1 MSLGIRGKLFALAV
15 LLITVVDLTV
25 GLYLERELRESLEVG
40 VRVELTRHAKVAG
53 ALLEGMQQTPSAK
66 TVDPI
71 ADRVGDATG
80 TRVTIFTAD
89 GATLGDSELAVTE
102 LEMQAD
108 EIDSTELKAAI
119 SEGTGTSTH
128 WSDAAD
134 ASVMFVTVQV
144 PGPSGPLLAR
154 ASRPL
159 RRIDA
164 VVGRLR
170 IVVVVAGLV
179 GVVVAGIMVVLV
191 ASQVA
196 RTLEP
201 VVHRVAEAV
210 AVAPPPT
217 DEERSL
223 LSLQRMA
230 DDLETT
236 MQTLSAERNRFEAVL
251 QTMDQAVLATDPDQR
266 VTTANR
272 AARSLLSIAEGVE
285 GRTLVEAVRVPGL
298 IRLAEEATDTEPRH
312 AEFEIGGGRRVE
324 GRATRLTGGGVVL
337 VLLDVTEIRRLERV
351 RRDFVANVS
360 HELRTPISVIKA
372 NAETLLSGALE
383 DTVRGRQF
391 VDAVMRHADRLGRI
405 VADLLDISRIE
416 AGRYPLEIA
425 SPRLSDV
432 VASVIETVQVEAHS
446 KSIDVQSSIAHDVV
460 LEADRKA
467 LEHILINLVSNAVKY
482 TGNDGHVEVGA
493 SATEDGIRVEVQDD
507 GPGIDPKH
515 RPRIFER
522 FYRADPGRSRDMGG
536 TGLGLSIV
544 KHLVEAMEGQVGL
557 DPRSPHG
564 SVFWFTLKGSVADR
578 EQAPEPVAT
587 AVDETAEEPS
597 EPPSSDA

>member
-1 MSLGIRGKLFALAV
+1 MSLGIRGKLFSLAV
-15 LLITVVDLTV
+15 LLITVVDVTV
-25 GLYLERELRESLEVG
+25 GLYLERELRASLEVG

-53 ALLEGMQQTPSAK
+53 ALLEGMRETPSPQ

-80 TRVTIFTAD
+80 TRVTIFAAD
-89 GATLGDSELAVTE
+89 GASLGDSELAVTE
-102 LEMQAD
+102 LGMLGD
-108 EIDSTELKAAI
+108 EIAAGELETALAEGIGSSTQ
-119 SEGTGTSTH
+119 
-128 WSDAAD
+128 WSDTAD

-144 PGPSGPLLAR
+144 PGPSGALLAR

-159 RRIDA
+159 RRIEA

-170 IVVVVAGLV
+170 VAVVVAGLV
-179 GVVVAGIMVVLV
+179 GVVVAGIMVILV

-201 VVHRVAEAV
+201 VVHRAAEAV
-210 AVAPPPT
+210 ASPPT

-312 AEFEIGGGRRVE
+312 AEFEIGGGRKVE
-324 GRATRLTGGGVVL
+324 GRASRLTGGGVVL

-372 NAETLLSGALE
+372 NAETLLCGALE
-383 DTVRGRQF
+383 DEILGRQF
-391 VDAVMRHADRLGRI
+391 VDAVMRHADRLERI

-416 AGRYPLEIA
+416 AGRYPLEIETPQLA
-425 SPRLSDV
+425 DIV
-432 VASVIETVQVEAHS
+432 GSVMETVQVEARK
-446 KSIDVQSSIAHDVV
+446 KSIEVKSLVEPNVV
-460 LEADRKA
+460 LQADRKA

-482 TGNDGHVEVGA
+482 TGNDGHVEIGA
-493 SATEDGIRVEVQDD
+493 VVSETGVRVEIQDD

-544 KHLVEAMEGQVGL
+544 KHLIEAMEGDVGL

-564 SVFWFTLKGSVADR
+564 SVFWFKLPGSARTDDVS
-578 EQAPEPVAT
+578 VKT
-587 AVDETAEEPS
+587 TAEVDPLPDEPT
-597 EPPSSDA
+597 DAPVIDA